1 MAAILQLRRGT
12 TASKPTLSAGEM
24 YVNTTSQSLQ
34 LGIDGSTEITLA
46 KLNSVNSGSFN
57 VSGDITL
64 GGTITIGDTT
74 SDNIVFNADLS
85 SSLIPNNDNSFD
97 LGSTSFRY
105 RNVNATSISGAI
117 ASTNGVVSGSS
128 QVIGILTS
136 LNSFSASNGNTS
148 LNSYTSSQDTKNS
161 TLATYTGSIDGKFTT
176 LQTLTASYSSSI
188 GLINSFTASNGN
200 TSLNSYTASQ
210 DTKNTTLATTSGSL
224 ITSQSNA
231 TIAVSNLNTFTS
243 SVNVHITDINSKT
256 GSYATTGSNTFIGN
270 QTISTGSIILLGRR
284 FTDQP
289 KLTISASDDTL
300 RTIVGLNTIQV
311 YSVRNSASVG
321 INNSFGAGISAFVDN
336 QPSAS
341 VSLVLGTKNTGSLT
355 TGVQLYLNVNSESGI
370 IFNDYNTITDNQFSP
385 FMRIA
390 PNNGNNPNVEFSRSV
405 DISGSLT
412 SNGFGVLSGSSQI
425 TAFGFISSS
434 AAIPAGTISGSA
446 QLPSGLISGSTQL
459 TSSFDGRYLLTG
471 SVTSSILQLN
481 SFTSSLNIWSSSV
494 ALTGSNSFN
503 GNQTI
508 TGSLLVSG
516 SNTVI
521 GTKTIT
527 GSIFISG
534 SKTII
539 GSLTI
544 TGSAKGNIVPITIA
558 SSTASLDMN
567 AGSYFTLTLA
577 NTATTHIRATNITPG
592 TTATLLITT
601 GTNSSASLA
610 PTLLQPSGSFYTASL
625 GSGKKDVLSLVSFDT
640 TNMYVVSTKA
650 MQ

>member
-34 LGIDGSTEITLA
+34 VGIDGSTEITLA

-148 LNSYTSSQDTKNS
+148 LNSYT
-161 TLATYTGSIDGKFTT
+161 
-176 LQTLTASYSSSI
+176 
-188 GLINSFTASNGN
+188 
-200 TSLNSYTASQ
+200 ASQ

-243 SVNVHITDINSKT
+243 SVNGHITDINSKT
-256 GSYATTGSNTFIGN
+256 GSYAKTNVSNIFSTDQTITGSLYISANLIVQGSSSINVISQSTLSIGTNLITVNAQNPSSRFAGLAVIDSGSSPARSGSWLFDSINDNWIMIHQNAATITSSVALLGAETYNNVGGETYPTQNRLVKGLGYEHIGDSNISDTGTEISLNSLTSVTGSFIVTGG
-270 QTISTGSIILLGRR
+270 ITGSI
-284 FTDQP
+284 
-289 KLTISASDDTL
+289 
-300 RTIVGLNTIQV
+300 
-311 YSVRNSASVG
+311 
-321 INNSFGAGISAFVDN
+321 
-336 QPSAS
+336 
-341 VSLVLGTKNTGSLT
+341 
-355 TGVQLYLNVNSESGI
+355 
-370 IFNDYNTITDNQFSP
+370 
-385 FMRIA
+385 
-390 PNNGNNPNVEFSRSV
+390 
-405 DISGSLT
+405 
-412 SNGFGVLSGSSQI
+412 
-425 TAFGFISSS
+425 
-434 AAIPAGTISGSA
+434 AATN
-446 QLPSGLISGSTQL
+446 GLISGSTQL

-481 SFTSSLNIWSSSV
+481 SFTSSHNIWSSSV

-544 TGSAKGNIVPITIA
+544 TGSARGNVVPITIV

-567 AGSYFTLTLA
+567 VGSYFTLTLA
-577 NTATTHIRATNITPG
+577 NTTTTHIRATNITPG

-640 TNMYVVSTKA
+640 TNMYVVSTKV

>member
-1 MAAILQLRRGT
+1 
-12 TASKPTLSAGEM
+12 M

-34 LGIDGSTEITLA
+34 VGIDGSTEITLA

-148 LNSYTSSQDTKNS
+148 LNLYTSSQDTKNT

-176 LQTLTASYSSSI
+176 LQTLTASYNSSI
-188 GLINSFTASNGN
+188 GQINSVTS
-200 TSLNSYTASQ
+200 SLN
-210 DTKNTTLATTSGSL
+210 L
-224 ITSQSNA
+224 
-231 TIAVSNLNTFTS
+231 FTS
-243 SVNVHITDINSKT
+243 SVNVWSGGIDAKNISLATIT
-256 GSYATTGSNTFIGN
+256 GSLISTASFLEAKNLSLTTTTGSLISSSSIDASKFATLTTYTSSLNVWTSSVATTGSNTFTNN
-270 QTISTGSIILLGRR
+270 QII
-284 FTDQP
+284 T
-289 KLTISASDDTL
+289 
-300 RTIVGLNTIQV
+300 
-311 YSVRNSASVG
+311 
-321 INNSFGAGISAFVDN
+321 
-336 QPSAS
+336 
-341 VSLVLGTKNTGSLT
+341 
-355 TGVQLYLNVNSESGI
+355 
-370 IFNDYNTITDNQFSP
+370 
-385 FMRIA
+385 
-390 PNNGNNPNVEFSRSV
+390 
-405 DISGSLT
+405 
-412 SNGFGVLSGSSQI
+412 
-425 TAFGFISSS
+425 
-434 AAIPAGTISGSA
+434 
-446 QLPSGLISGSTQL
+446 
-459 TSSFDGRYLLTG
+459 
-471 SVTSSILQLN
+471 
-481 SFTSSLNIWSSSV
+481 
-494 ALTGSNSFN
+494 
-503 GNQTI
+503 
-508 TGSLLVSG
+508 
-516 SNTVI
+516 
-521 GTKTIT
+521 
-527 GSIFISG
+527 
-534 SKTII
+534 

-544 TGSAKGNIVPITIA
+544 TGSAKGNVVPITIA

-567 AGSYFTLTLA
+567 AGSYFTLTLG

>member
-34 LGIDGSTEITLA
+34 VGIDGSNEITLA

-97 LGSTSFRY
+97 LGSTSSKY
-105 RNVNATSISGAI
+105 RNVYATSISGAI

-128 QVIGILTS
+128 QVIGILSS

-188 GLINSFTASNGN
+188 GLINSFTS
-200 TSLNSYTASQ
+200 SQ

-243 SVNVHITDINSKT
+243 SVNGHITDINSKT
-256 GSYATTGSNTFIGN
+256 GSYAKTNVSNIFSTDQTITGSLYISANLIVQGSSSINVISQSTLSIGTN
-270 QTISTGSIILLGRR
+270 LITVNAQNPSSRFAGLAVIDSGSSPARSGSWLFDSINDNWIMIHQNAATITSSVALLGAETYNNIGGETYPTLNRLVKGLGYEHIGDSNISDTGTEISLNSLTSVTGSFVVSGGITGSIRS
-284 FTDQP
+284 T
-289 KLTISASDDTL
+289 
-300 RTIVGLNTIQV
+300 N
-311 YSVRNSASVG
+311 
-321 INNSFGAGISAFVDN
+321 
-336 QPSAS
+336 
-341 VSLVLGTKNTGSLT
+341 
-355 TGVQLYLNVNSESGI
+355 GVV
-370 IFNDYNTITDNQFSP
+370 
-385 FMRIA
+385 
-390 PNNGNNPNVEFSRSV
+390 
-405 DISGSLT
+405 
-412 SNGFGVLSGSSQI
+412 SGSSQI
-425 TAFGFISSS
+425 LGGSGIW
-434 AAIPAGTISGSA
+434 SGSA
-446 QLPSGLISGSTQL
+446 QLPSGIISGSSQL
-459 TSSFDGRYLLTG
+459 TSSFA
-471 SVTSSILQLN
+471 V
-481 SFTSSLNIWSSSV
+481 
-494 ALTGSNSFN
+494 TGSNTFT
-503 GNQTI
+503 GNQII
-508 TGSLLVSG
+508 TGSL
-516 SNTVI
+516 I
-521 GTKTIT
+521 
-527 GSIFISG
+527 
-534 SKTII
+534 
-539 GSLTI
+539 I
-544 TGSAKGNIVPITIA
+544 TGSAKGNVVPITIA

-567 AGSYFTLTLA
+567 VGSYFTLTLA

-601 GTNSSASLA
+601 GTNSSASLS

>member
-12 TASKPTLSAGEM
+12 AASKPTLSAGEM

-34 LGIDGSTEITLA
+34 VGIDGSTEITLA

-161 TLATYTGSIDGKFTT
+161 TLVTYTGSIDGKFTT

-243 SVNVHITDINSKT
+243 SVNGHITDINSKT
-256 GSYATTGSNTFIGN
+256 GSYAKTNVSNIFSTDQTITGSLYISANLIVQGSSSINVISQSTLSIGTNLITVNAQNPSSRFAGLAAIDSGSSPARSGSWLFDSINDNWIMIHQNAATITSSVALLGAETYNNVGGETYPTQNRLVKGLGYEHIGDSNISDTGTEISLNSLTSVTGSFIVTGG
-270 QTISTGSIILLGRR
+270 ITGSI
-284 FTDQP
+284 
-289 KLTISASDDTL
+289 
-300 RTIVGLNTIQV
+300 
-311 YSVRNSASVG
+311 
-321 INNSFGAGISAFVDN
+321 
-336 QPSAS
+336 
-341 VSLVLGTKNTGSLT
+341 
-355 TGVQLYLNVNSESGI
+355 
-370 IFNDYNTITDNQFSP
+370 
-385 FMRIA
+385 
-390 PNNGNNPNVEFSRSV
+390 
-405 DISGSLT
+405 
-412 SNGFGVLSGSSQI
+412 
-425 TAFGFISSS
+425 
-434 AAIPAGTISGSA
+434 AATN
-446 QLPSGLISGSTQL
+446 GLISGSTQL

-481 SFTSSLNIWSSSV
+481 TFTSSHNIWSSSV

-544 TGSAKGNIVPITIA
+544 TGSARGNVVPITIA

-567 AGSYFTLTLA
+567 VGSYFTLTLA

-601 GTNSSASLA
+601 GTNSIASLA
-610 PTLLQPSGSFYTASL
+610 PTLLQPSGSAYTGSSI
-625 GSGKKDVLSLVSFDT
+625 SGKKDVLSLVSFDS

>member
-34 LGIDGSTEITLA
+34 VGIDGSTEITLA

-128 QVIGILTS
+128 QVIDILTS

-161 TLATYTGSIDGKFTT
+161 TLVTYTGSIDGKFTT

-200 TSLNSYTASQ
+200 TSLNSYTSSQ

-243 SVNVHITDINSKT
+243 SVNGHITDINSKT
-256 GSYATTGSNTFIGN
+256 GSYAKTNVSNIFSADQTITGSLYISANLIVQGSSSINVISQSTLSIGTN
-270 QTISTGSIILLGRR
+270 LITVNAQNPSSRFAGLAVIDSGSSPARSGSWLFDSINDNWIMIHQNAATITSSVALLGAETYNNIGGETYPTLNRLVKGLGYEHIGDSNISDTGTEISLNSLTSVTGSFVVSGGITGSIRS
-284 FTDQP
+284 T
-289 KLTISASDDTL
+289 
-300 RTIVGLNTIQV
+300 N
-311 YSVRNSASVG
+311 
-321 INNSFGAGISAFVDN
+321 
-336 QPSAS
+336 
-341 VSLVLGTKNTGSLT
+341 
-355 TGVQLYLNVNSESGI
+355 GVV
-370 IFNDYNTITDNQFSP
+370 
-385 FMRIA
+385 
-390 PNNGNNPNVEFSRSV
+390 
-405 DISGSLT
+405 
-412 SNGFGVLSGSSQI
+412 SGSSQI
-425 TAFGFISSS
+425 LGGSGIW
-434 AAIPAGTISGSA
+434 SGSA
-446 QLPSGLISGSTQL
+446 QLPSGIISGSSQL
-459 TSSFDGRYLLTG
+459 TSSFA
-471 SVTSSILQLN
+471 V
-481 SFTSSLNIWSSSV
+481 
-494 ALTGSNSFN
+494 TGSNTFT
-503 GNQTI
+503 GNQII
-508 TGSLLVSG
+508 T
-516 SNTVI
+516 
-521 GTKTIT
+521 
-527 GSIFISG
+527 
-534 SKTII
+534 

-544 TGSAKGNIVPITIA
+544 TGSAKGNVVPITIA

-601 GTNSSASLA
+601 GTNSSASLS

>member
-148 LNSYTSSQDTKNS
+148 LNSYTSSQDTKNT
-161 TLATYTGSIDGKFTT
+161 TLATYTGSIDTKFTT
-176 LQTLTASYSSSI
+176 LQTLTASNSSSI
-188 GLINSFTASNGN
+188 EQINSVTASLNLFTASNIN
-200 TSLNSYTASQ
+200 TSLNLYTSSANVWSGSI
-210 DTKNTTLATTSGSL
+210 DTKNTSLATITGSLISTASLLETKNLSLATTTGSLISSSSIDASKFTTLATYTSSL
-224 ITSQSNA
+224 N
-231 TIAVSNLNTFTS
+231 VWTS
-243 SVNVHITDINSKT
+243 SV
-256 GSYATTGSNTFIGN
+256 ATTGSNTFTNN
-270 QTISTGSIILLGRR
+270 QII
-284 FTDQP
+284 T
-289 KLTISASDDTL
+289 
-300 RTIVGLNTIQV
+300 
-311 YSVRNSASVG
+311 
-321 INNSFGAGISAFVDN
+321 
-336 QPSAS
+336 
-341 VSLVLGTKNTGSLT
+341 
-355 TGVQLYLNVNSESGI
+355 
-370 IFNDYNTITDNQFSP
+370 
-385 FMRIA
+385 
-390 PNNGNNPNVEFSRSV
+390 
-405 DISGSLT
+405 
-412 SNGFGVLSGSSQI
+412 
-425 TAFGFISSS
+425 
-434 AAIPAGTISGSA
+434 
-446 QLPSGLISGSTQL
+446 
-459 TSSFDGRYLLTG
+459 
-471 SVTSSILQLN
+471 
-481 SFTSSLNIWSSSV
+481 
-494 ALTGSNSFN
+494 
-503 GNQTI
+503 
-508 TGSLLVSG
+508 
-516 SNTVI
+516 
-521 GTKTIT
+521 
-527 GSIFISG
+527 
-534 SKTII
+534 

-544 TGSAKGNIVPITIA
+544 TGSAKGNVVPITIA

-567 AGSYFTLTLA
+567 AGNYFTLTLA
-577 NTATTHIRATNITPG
+577 NTTTTHIRATNITPG